1 MIDRRG
7 TRSSACA
14 DRNISAAQWR
24 FGSLAV
30 AASLD
35 TVRSG
40 LPGLLSPS
48 LGNEEGESDGYDGYR
63 RVTGQ
68 LALRTTVHIACSQG
82 EEWR

>member
-1 MIDRRG
+1 MINRRS

-14 DRNISAAQWR
+14 DWSIGADEWR

-30 AASLD
+30 AASQD
-35 TVRSG
+35 TGRSG

-48 LGNEEGESDGYDGYR
+48 RGNEEGESDGYS

-68 LALRTTVHIACSQG
+68 LALRPTVHIACSQG
-82 EEWR
+82 KEWK